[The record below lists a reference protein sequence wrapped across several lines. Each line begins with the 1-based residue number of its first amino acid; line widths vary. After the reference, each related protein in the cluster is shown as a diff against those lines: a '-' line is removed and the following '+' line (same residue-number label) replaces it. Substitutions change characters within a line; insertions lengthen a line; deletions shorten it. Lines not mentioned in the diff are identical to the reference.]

1 MINMLQNAGVSQTG
15 PFYPQEAERKGVP
28 RILLGFIIGTFAI
41 VYIISSLLTGKF
53 LSRIG
58 RPRGLKF
65 GLMFVVVQLLIF
77 GFLMF
82 VDNVYLFIGLS
93 FLAQIIG
100 GVGAGLNSTC
110 ALSIISSFFPTE
122 KEFYIGILE
131 GGIGIGMLTGPLC
144 GAFLNS
150 IGGYAMPFW
159 TVAGVCIAL
168 YPMLLHSVAFIQ
180 TKED

>member
-1 MINMLQNAGVSQTG
+1 
-15 PFYPQEAERKGVP
+15 
-28 RILLGFIIGTFAI
+28 
-41 VYIISSLLTGKF
+41 
-53 LSRIG
+53 
-58 RPRGLKF
+58 
-65 GLMFVVVQLLIF
+65 
-77 GFLMF
+77 MF
-82 VDNVYLFIGLS
+82 VDNLYMFIGLS

-122 KEFYIGILE
+122 KELYIGILE
-131 GGIGIGMLTGPLC
+131 GGIGIGMLIGPLC

-180 TKED
+180 TKEDQYIKSHLEV